1 MLVRTGLL
9 KIKLYSLKNF
19 CTFEKFICNIFAK
32 LESRYY
38 CIYIFQSP
46 PPFLLYCHPGLSMG
60 ESGDW
65 KCLPQCQKIIF
76 IGTRIMKISKRLI
89 NKPFSYNL
97 QIKFLYPS
105 QQPFRLNNGHA
116 KIENKLRYMKYIFR
130 NIEIIVHV
138 NSVKRQDSVKNF
150 VE

>member
-1 MLVRTGLL
+1 
-9 KIKLYSLKNF
+9 
-19 CTFEKFICNIFAK
+19 
-32 LESRYY
+32 
-38 CIYIFQSP
+38 
-46 PPFLLYCHPGLSMG
+46 MG
-60 ESGDW
+60 ESGDNQVLTAVW
-65 KCLPQCQKIIF
+65 NFFLLAP
-76 IGTRIMKISKRLI
+76 RIMKISKWLN

-138 NSVKRQDSVKNF
+138 NSVKRQDSAKNF